1 MAKIRM
7 RDVAEKLG
15 VSTVSVSKALNGK
28 EGVSEEIRQKIVQTA
43 NEMGYELETPVVLN
57 NPVTIGVLISERFF
71 SEHDAFYARIH
82 RELVQF
88 ASTQNVTILLEIV
101 TKEFEDNCVIPK
113 FIQNRQIE
121 ALIYLGTF
129 SDEYIS
135 NVNSQNLPYT
145 FLDFYNDNKTND
157 SVVGDNYNGS
167 YALTDLLIKKGHKNI
182 RFIGSIE
189 ATSSIFDRY
198 MGYIKAI
205 IANNLLDST
214 NINYIPDRDEYGKIF
229 TSYNF
234 EEIAD
239 AYVCNC
245 DQNAFYVINCLKEKN
260 IRIPEEVSIVGYDDS
275 YFANVSSPKLTTY
288 RVNIKSMASTTIRL
302 LLKKINNEP
311 NDTGKTII
319 YGDIVVRDSVK

>member
-43 NEMGYELETPVVLN
+43 NEMGYELEIPVILN
-57 NPVTIGVLISERFF
+57 NPITMGVVISERFF
-71 SEHDAFYARIH
+71 SEHEAFYARIH

-88 ASTQNVTILLEIV
+88 ASTLNVTILLEII
-101 TKEFEDNCVIPK
+101 TKEFEKNCVIPK

-129 SDEYIS
+129 SENYIHT
-135 NVNSQNLPYT
+135 VNTQKLPYT
-145 FLDFYNDNKTND
+145 FLDFYTDDKTND
-157 SVVGDNYNGS
+157 SVVGDNYNGE

-205 IANNLLDST
+205 IANDLLSTT
-214 NINYIPDRDEYGKIF
+214 NIIHIPDRDTNGRIF
-229 TSYNF
+229 ESYNF

-245 DQNAFYVINCLKEKN
+245 DQTAFYVINCLKEKN
-260 IRIPEEVSIVGYDDS
+260 IHIPEEVSVVGYDDS
-275 YFANVSSPKLTTY
+275 YFARVSSPLLTTY
-288 RVNIKSMASTTIRL
+288 RVNTKSMASTAIRL

-311 NDTGKTII
+311 HDTGKTII
-319 YGDIVVRDSVK
+319 YGDIVLRNSTN